1 VLTIASSKIPKQ
13 LLKEGAYISMEQQFN
28 GRVAIVTG
36 AGSGIG
42 RACAIAFAQEGARV
56 VAADVDT
63 VGNEQTVAMIRHNG
77 GDSIAVHCDVS
88 LSDNVQQM
96 VRQTIAT
103 YGRLD
108 YACNNAGVA
117 GMSKPSGE
125 YPEDEWERV
134 IAINLTG
141 VWLCMRYQ
149 IPEML
154 KTGGGAIVNI
164 ASILGHV
171 GFANAPAYV
180 AAKHGV
186 VGLTKSAAIEYG
198 TQGIR
203 INAVCPAFIYTPL
216 LEHAGIVEGSD
227 IYNHIAER
235 HPMKRMGTPEEVA
248 DMVTWLCSDKAS
260 FVTGVPMLID
270 GGYVAQ

>member
-1 VLTIASSKIPKQ
+1 M
-13 LLKEGAYISMEQQFN
+13 GQQFD

-42 RACAIAFAQEGARV
+42 RACAIAFANEGARV

-63 VGNEQTVAMIRHNG
+63 AGNEQTVAMIKGNG
-77 GDSIAVHCDVS
+77 GEAIAVHCDVS
-88 LSDNVQQM
+88 ISDDVQAM

-108 YACNNAGVA
+108 YACNNAGV
-117 GMSKPSGE
+117 GGVSKPSGE
-125 YPEDEWERV
+125 YPEDEWRRV

-149 IPEML
+149 IPEIL
-154 KTGGGAIVNI
+154 KNGGSIVNI
-164 ASILGHV
+164 SSILGHV

-216 LEHAGIVEGSD
+216 LEQAGITEGSD
-227 IYNHIAER
+227 MYNHIAGL
-235 HPMKRMGTPEEVA
+235 HPMKRMGRPEEVA
-248 DMVTWLCSDKAS
+248 GMVTWLCSDQAS
-260 FVTGVPMLID
+260 FVTGVPMLVD

>member
-1 VLTIASSKIPKQ
+1 MT
-13 LLKEGAYISMEQQFN
+13 QQFDSK
-28 GRVAIVTG
+28 VAIITG

-42 RACAIAFAQEGARV
+42 RACAIAFATEGARV

-63 VGNEQTVAMIRHNG
+63 AGNEQTVSMIKQNG
-77 GDSIAVHCDVS
+77 GEAIAVHCDVS
-88 LSDNVQQM
+88 ISDDVQAMVQQA
-96 VRQTIAT
+96 IAT

-108 YACNNAGVA
+108 YACNNAGV
-117 GMSKPSGE
+117 GGVSKPSGE
-125 YPEDEWERV
+125 YPEDEWRRV

-154 KTGGGAIVNI
+154 KNGGGAIVNI
-164 ASILGHV
+164 SSILGHV

-198 TQGIR
+198 TLGIR

-216 LEHAGIVEGSD
+216 LEQAGITEGSD
-227 IYNHIAER
+227 IYNHIAGL
-235 HPMKRMGTPEEVA
+235 HAMKRMGTPQEVA

-260 FVTGVPMLID
+260 FVTGVPMLVD

>member
-1 VLTIASSKIPKQ
+1 MDL
-13 LLKEGAYISMEQQFN
+13 QFDD
-28 GRVAIVTG
+28 RVAIVTG

-42 RACAIAFAQEGARV
+42 RACALAFAKEGARV

-63 VGNEQTVAMIRHNG
+63 AGNDQTVSMIRQNAG
-77 GDSIAVHCDVS
+77 EAMAVYCDVS
-88 LSDNVQQM
+88 LSVDVQEM
-96 VRQTIAT
+96 VRQAITA

-108 YACNNAGVA
+108 FACNNAGVG

-125 YPEDEWERV
+125 YPEDEWRR
-134 IAINLTG
+134 IIDINLTG

-154 KTGGGAIVNI
+154 KNGGGAIINV

-186 VGLTKSAAIEYG
+186 VGLTKTAAIEYG

-216 LEHAGIVEGSD
+216 LEHAGITEGSD
-227 IYNHIAER
+227 LYNHIADL

-248 DMVTWLCSDKAS
+248 DMVTWLCSDHAS
-260 FVTGVPMLID
+260 FVTGVPMLVD

>member
-1 VLTIASSKIPKQ
+1 M
-13 LLKEGAYISMEQQFN
+13 GQQFD

-42 RACAIAFAQEGARV
+42 RACAIAFANEGARV

-63 VGNEQTVAMIRHNG
+63 AGNEQTVAMIQGNG
-77 GDSIAVHCDVS
+77 GEAIAVHCDVS
-88 LSDNVQQM
+88 ISDDVQAM

-117 GMSKPSGE
+117 GVSKPSGE
-125 YPEDEWERV
+125 YPEDEWRRV

-149 IPEML
+149 IPEIL
-154 KTGGGAIVNI
+154 KNGGSIVNI
-164 ASILGHV
+164 SSILGHV

-216 LEHAGIVEGSD
+216 LEQAGITEGSD
-227 IYNHIAER
+227 MYNHIAGL
-235 HPMKRMGTPEEVA
+235 HPMKRMGRPEEVA
-248 DMVTWLCSDKAS
+248 GMVTWLCSDQAS
-260 FVTGVPMLID
+260 FVTGVPMLVD